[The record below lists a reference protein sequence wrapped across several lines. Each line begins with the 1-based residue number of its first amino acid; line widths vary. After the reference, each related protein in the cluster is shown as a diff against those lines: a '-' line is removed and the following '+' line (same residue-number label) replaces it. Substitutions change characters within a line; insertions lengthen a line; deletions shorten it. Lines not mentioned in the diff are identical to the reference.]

1 MSNRIYLKELPAYQ
15 NPAEPY
21 PQSVTKNPYYDL
33 EQIPSATMREEL
45 TAFIHYRSTQVGISR
60 VYSDRQDFNKLCRF
74 LQTYGRRTKS
84 LRDKKPE
91 TWIRQFKGWM
101 LQEGIPLMEHGVQAY
116 GSEYTFKA
124 RAISYLEKVLEFLEP
139 EDNRPEQEKDVW
151 KLEKLDIPIRFNPI
165 KSCKTLVFTK
175 ILQPEIREEVKKGIY
190 LNLQTEAIAC
200 VQKELTAV
208 RRFSAYLNDSYPE
221 VKSCSEIDR
230 EVLEDYLVYL
240 KTEAT
245 ETKHF
250 HADLNRLRALL
261 DSIGKVCEYPN
272 LESLFLT
279 RDIPPTPKAEF
290 KAYSDGELKR
300 LNAALVKLDEQAARL
315 MIIHQMLGTRISDT
329 MTLEPDCVYEK
340 DGITIIR
347 IRQMKTTT
355 YEKPIS
361 EELAALIRKAI
372 SYTKKRYGDTP
383 YIFVNDSDPTK
394 ALQYH
399 TLQARVV
406 SMLREENILD
416 DHGEPFG
423 FGTHMYRH
431 TYGMKLT
438 EMHLDDWTIAKLLG
452 HSSVRNVQYYRKMS
466 NQILADETRQ
476 IRHRQSQIILEN
488 LDGWEEEYAKI
499 REDNRLEPAD
509 Q

>member
-1 MSNRIYLKELPAYQ
+1 
-15 NPAEPY
+15 
-21 PQSVTKNPYYDL
+21 
-33 EQIPSATMREEL
+33 
-45 TAFIHYRSTQVGISR
+45 
-60 VYSDRQDFNKLCRF
+60 
-74 LQTYGRRTKS
+74 
-84 LRDKKPE
+84 
-91 TWIRQFKGWM
+91 
-101 LQEGIPLMEHGVQAY
+101 MEHGVQVY
-116 GSEYTFKA
+116 GAEYTFKA

-139 EDNRPEQEKDVW
+139 EGTRPEQEKDVW

-165 KSCKTLVFTK
+165 KSCKTLIFTK

-208 RRFSAYLNDSYPE
+208 RRFAAYLDDNHPE
-221 VKSCSEIDR
+221 VKSCREIER
-230 EVLEDYLVYL
+230 ELLEDYLVYL

-261 DSIGKVCEYPN
+261 DSIGKVCGYPN

-279 RDIPPTPKAEF
+279 RDIPSTPKAEF

-300 LNAALVKLDEQAARL
+300 LNTALVKLDEQAARL

-329 MTLEPDCVYEK
+329 MTLEPDCLYEK
-340 DGITIIR
+340 DGVTIIR

-372 SYTKKRYGDTP
+372 SYTKKRYGATP
-383 YIFVNDSDPTK
+383 YIFVNDSNPTK

-423 FGTHMYRH
+423 LATHMYRH
-431 TYGMKLT
+431 TYGMKPT
-438 EMHLDDWTIAKLLG
+438 ELHLDDWTIAKLLG
-452 HSSVRNVQYYRKMS
+452 HSSVQNVRYYRKMS

-499 REDNRLEPAD
+499 RENDRLEPAD

>member
-1 MSNRIYLKELPAYQ
+1 MNNKLYLKELSAYR
-15 NPAEPY
+15 NSSEPY
-21 PQSVTKNPYYDL
+21 PKMVGKNPYYDL
-33 EQIPSATMREEL
+33 DQIQSPTIREEL
-45 TAFIHYRSTQVGISR
+45 IAFITYRSTQVGISR
-60 VYSDRQDFNKLCRF
+60 MYSDRQYFNKLCRF
-74 LQTYGRRTKS
+74 LQIYGRHVKS
-84 LRDKKPE
+84 LQDKDPN

-101 LQEGIPLMEHGVQAY
+101 MQEGIPLRELSPQAY
-116 GSEYTFKA
+116 NPDFYGTA
-124 RAISYLEKVLEFLEP
+124 REISYFKMILSYLEP
-139 EDNRPEQEKDVW
+139 EDNRPEQKKDVW
-151 KLEKLDIPIRFNPI
+151 QLEKLNIPIRFNPI
-165 KSCKTLVFTK
+165 KSCKTLIFTK
-175 ILQPEIREEVKKGIY
+175 IIQPEIREEVKKGIY
-190 LNLQTEAIAC
+190 LNLQIEAIAC

-208 RRFSAYLNDSYPE
+208 RRFSAYLVDNHPE
-221 VKSCSEIDR
+221 VKSCREIDR
-230 EVLEDYLVYL
+230 ELLEDYLVYL
-240 KTEAT
+240 KTEDT
-245 ETKHF
+245 GTKHF

-329 MTLEPDCVYEK
+329 MTLEPDCLYEK
-340 DGITIIR
+340 DGVIIIR
-347 IRQMKTTT
+347 IRQMKTKF

-361 EELAALIRKAI
+361 VELAALIRTAI
-372 SYTKKRYGDTP
+372 SYTRERYGDTT
-383 YIFVNDSDPTK
+383 YIFVNDSDPSK
-394 ALQYH
+394 ALQYS

-423 FGTHMYRH
+423 FSTHMYRH

-466 NQILADETRQ
+466 NQILADETRK

-499 REDNRLEPAD
+499 REDDCLEPAD